1 MTIKGVLFDFGN
13 TLISIELDWE
23 KILPLNIANMVR
35 YLRSQN
41 YQVDIEPFGKRFL
54 ELKHQKHQQGQ
65 KDLIE
70 YTSVN
75 VLKEVFAEYNLNH
88 IDNTILENA
97 VEAFF
102 EPEKKLYPVIAGAHE
117 VLQVLKDRGYK
128 LALVSNASSGKLIY
142 SAMEHLDFT
151 KYFDVTI
158 VSADI
163 GYRKPHPQIFQM
175 ALEKLHISPQEAVM
189 IGDVPAYDIAGSK
202 ILGMKSILVNYL
214 ESTEGKKNL
223 TDIQPD
229 AIAHKI
235 TDIPNIIESWK

>member
-1 MTIKGVLFDFGN
+1 MSIKGILFDFGN

-23 KILPLNIANMVR
+23 KVLPLNIASLVR
-35 YLRSQN
+35 YLQSQN
-41 YQVDIEPFGKRFL
+41 YPVDIEPFGKRFL
-54 ELKHQKHQQGQ
+54 ELKNHKHQLGQ

-75 VLKEVFAEYNLNH
+75 ILKEVLSEYNFH
-88 IDNTILENA
+88 DVDVSILEKA

-102 EPEKKLYPVIAGAHE
+102 EPEKKLYPVIAGAHK
-117 VLQVLKDRGYK
+117 VLQTLKDRGYK

-163 GYRKPHPQIFQM
+163 GFRKPHPKIFEL

-189 IGDVPAYDIAGSK
+189 IGDVPAYDIAGAK
-202 ILGMKSILVNYL
+202 KLGMKSILVNYL